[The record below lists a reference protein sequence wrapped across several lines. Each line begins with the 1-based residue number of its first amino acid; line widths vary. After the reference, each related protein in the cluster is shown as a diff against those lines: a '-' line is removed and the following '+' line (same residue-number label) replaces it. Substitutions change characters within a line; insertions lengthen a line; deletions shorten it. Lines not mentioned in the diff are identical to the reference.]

1 MKIKEGVNALRILA
15 ENDEKFPSLLGTVGF
30 IVVGFFVGGVGLT
43 VGGLGLTVG
52 GLGLT
57 VGGLGLTVGGLG
69 LTVGGLGQSPQ
80 LLLQFTLMYCGLVR
94 Q

>member
-1 MKIKEGVNALRILA
+1 MKIKEDREFKGWVSKRPQNSSRKLLK
-15 ENDEKFPSLLGTVGF
+15 NDEKFPLLGTVGF
-30 IVVGFFVGGVGLT
+30 IVVGFFVGGV
-43 VGGLGLTVG
+43 
-52 GLGLT
+52 GLT